1 MESGAKT
8 RTIRGFL
15 GGEYDVV
22 ASGGHIVDLP
32 DDELG
37 VDIEQGFSFN
47 VVPIPRGDTD
57 AVDALKTRLADADE
71 VYLATDPDREG
82 EAIAADIRDFAV
94 PSGSAVYRIEFNAIV
109 YPVVREAIENPR
121 SVDEER
127 VEAQR
132 ARRSL
137 DRLVGFILS
146 SVAKFD
152 PDGPNVPSVGRVQS
166 PAVRLI
172 VERERE
178 IEAFDVREYW
188 SIHAEIGEDS
198 GSFSGEL
205 DGEWDEF
212 EEAKTALAELLD
224 RGAFTVAACTVDSE
238 SEQNPLPPYTTD
250 SLQNDADFLLNI
262 PPERTM
268 ELAQELY
275 EGVTIGEDEDAESE
289 ALITYM
295 RTDSTRVSPSAL
307 NLAKETLGEREDLG
321 EELYLGRTWEAGG
334 QAQDAHEAIRPTH
347 PEDPAFWPDNLEGE
361 LNEQLVRVYSLIY
374 NRFLASQMVP
384 AVYRETTL
392 SLEAGEYSA
401 EAIGN
406 ELQEPGFLR
415 VWGEVRPGHQRDEV
429 QLPTPE
435 QGSTLSVSRAWPE
448 PEETQPPPRYREGSL
463 VSELKNRGIGRPS
476 TYGDVLSKIKRTGFG
491 YVRKVGSTLRPTE
504 KGDALVDY
512 LAAEYPRVVDY
523 EYTAR
528 MESDLDRIESGE
540 LAYSDFL
547 TAEFEWL
554 EEPYK
559 TAEQNDWLSGDK
571 PTVPQIEFLSDL
583 AEETDTSV
591 PSSVFESKEEVS
603 TWIDKLQA
611 EIEPTVRLTPIHEA
625 TVGGVDVYRF
635 RVYFTHSLP
644 DEEYEYLRGKKL
656 KYKSGTPDNP
666 PSFQF
671 QRQDHDVVEERWEDL
686 RARYEQGDVL
696 SEYEFEVSSVS

>member
-37 VDIEQGFSFN
+37 IDVDNEFSFD
-47 VVPIPRGDTD
+47 VVPIQRGDSN
-57 AVDALKTRLADADE
+57 AVDGLKTRLGDADE

-94 PSGSAVYRIEFNAIV
+94 PDGSEVYRIEFNAIV

-152 PDGPNVPSVGRVQS
+152 PQGPNVPSVGRVQS
-166 PAVRLI
+166 PAVRL
-172 VERERE
+172 VVDRERE

-188 SIHAEIGEDS
+188 SIHTEVGEN
-198 GSFSGEL
+198 GVSFTGTL
-205 DGEWDEF
+205 DGEWDAF
-212 EEAKTALAELLD
+212 DGAKTAVEELLD
-224 RGAFTVAACTVDSE
+224 RGEFTVAACTVDPE

-275 EGVTIGEDEDAESE
+275 EGVTIGEEEDAESE

-295 RTDSTRVSPSAL
+295 RTDSTRVSPAAL
-307 NLAKETLGEREDLG
+307 NLAKETLGKRDDLG
-321 EELYLGRTWEAGG
+321 EDMYQGRTWQAGG

-347 PEDPAFWPDNLEGE
+347 PEDPAFWPENLEGK
-361 LNEQLVRVYSLIY
+361 LNEPLVAVYSLIY
-374 NRFLASQMVP
+374 HRFLASQMVP

-401 EAIGN
+401 EAVGN

-415 VWGEVRPGHQRDEV
+415 VWGEVRPGHQRDEIS
-429 QLPTPE
+429 LPTPDE
-435 QGSTLSVSRAWPE
+435 GSTLGISRAWPE

-504 KGDALVDY
+504 KGEALVDY
-512 LAAEYPRVVDY
+512 LASEYPRIVDY

-528 MESDLDRIESGE
+528 MESDLDQIESGA
-540 LAYSDFL
+540 LAYREFL
-547 TAEFEWL
+547 ESEFEWL
-554 EEPYK
+554 EDPYR
-559 TAEQNDWLSGDK
+559 TAKQNDWLSGDK
-571 PTVPQIEFLSDL
+571 PTIPQIEFLSDL
-583 AEETDTSV
+583 EAETGTSV
-591 PSSVFESKEEVS
+591 PSSVFESKDKVS
-603 TWIDKLQA
+603 EWIDKLQD
-611 EIEPTVRLTPIHEA
+611 EIEPTVRLTRIHEA
-625 TVGGVDVYRF
+625 SVGGVDVHRF

-644 DEEYEYLRGKKL
+644 DDEYEYLREKKL
-656 KYKSGTPDNP
+656 KYRSGTQDNP
-666 PSFQF
+666 PCFQF
-671 QRQDHDVVEERWEDL
+671 QRQDRGVVEERWEEL
-686 RARYEQGDVL
+686 RDRYADGEVL
-696 SEYEFEVSSVS
+696 SDYAFEITEET